1 MQEKVKPVLIINK
14 MDRLLLE
21 LKNDPETIYQQF

>member
-21 LKNDPETIYQQF
+21 LKNDPETIY